1 MAKNSILAIS
11 EHKDF
16 LKELRNMLKQD
27 YEVITFT
34 NLLDGLDMLRE
45 SEFDVLFIDEN
56 ITGFTF
62 SEITRRL
69 KTIGKEHITI
79 AVIEKE
85 SDNVLDDIKFSGVY
99 DYLVK
104 PVTQKSLEKI
114 IKTAINSAEILKEK
128 KALEK
133 KLQINEEGEE
143 IIGQSS
149 AMRQLKQLVEKVAE
163 SDVTVLIM
171 GENGVGKE
179 LVAKDIYRKSLR
191 KKKSFITL
199 NCAAI
204 SPTLIES
211 ELFGYEKGA
220 FTGANASK
228 KGIIEESDGG
238 TLFLDEIGEMDI
250 NLQAKLLRVVEYGE
264 VRRVG
269 GSKTIKVDV
278 RFIAATNKNLE
289 EEVKKGKFRRDLYH
303 RLTTFP
309 VIVPP
314 LRERKED
321 IPLLTNYFLNKMIT
335 ELHKDMMVISGE
347 AMKYLLEYA
356 FPGNIRE
363 LKNIIERMVIM
374 ASDKIIGVEDLPL
387 ELKMNSDTIENKFI
401 TGIGP
406 LKEILEKEVFALEE
420 VEKVVIAIALQR
432 TRWNKQET
440 AKLLGIGRTTLY
452 EKIKKYGLDRRS
464 GDRKKWD
471 D

>member
-1 MAKNSILAIS
+1 
-11 EHKDF
+11 
-16 LKELRNMLKQD
+16 MLKQD

-171 GENGVGKE
+171 GENGVG
-179 LVAKDIYRKSLR
+179 
-191 KKKSFITL
+191 
-199 NCAAI
+199 N
-204 SPTLIES
+204 
-211 ELFGYEKGA
+211 
-220 FTGANASK
+220 
-228 KGIIEESDGG
+228 
-238 TLFLDEIGEMDI
+238 
-250 NLQAKLLRVVEYGE
+250 
-264 VRRVG
+264 
-269 GSKTIKVDV
+269 
-278 RFIAATNKNLE
+278 
-289 EEVKKGKFRRDLYH
+289 
-303 RLTTFP
+303 
-309 VIVPP
+309 
-314 LRERKED
+314 
-321 IPLLTNYFLNKMIT
+321 
-335 ELHKDMMVISGE
+335 
-347 AMKYLLEYA
+347 
-356 FPGNIRE
+356 
-363 LKNIIERMVIM
+363 
-374 ASDKIIGVEDLPL
+374 
-387 ELKMNSDTIENKFI
+387 
-401 TGIGP
+401 
-406 LKEILEKEVFALEE
+406 
-420 VEKVVIAIALQR
+420 
-432 TRWNKQET
+432 
-440 AKLLGIGRTTLY
+440 
-452 EKIKKYGLDRRS
+452 
-464 GDRKKWD
+464 
-471 D
+471 